1 MRVVVTNSKRLCELL
16 LVWPE
21 EIVALW
27 VMEGGQILVVE
38 SAHEKEPLPLIGEPL
53 WREVLD
59 KEDLI
64 ARAMIQFLREEEEE
78 EEKGEDPSRYYPWPS
93 EHTCAPLL
101 PEEGE
106 PLLPE
111 QRRAL
116 CEDWARVVIVEMAF
130 EVGLIAKSYG
140 INSLLEAALVVAE
153 DVTAKVGEDM

>member
-78 EEKGEDPSRYYPWPS
+78 EEDSSHYPWWPS

-111 QRRAL
+111 KRRAL
-116 CEDWARVVIVEMAF
+116 CEAWARVVIVEMAF